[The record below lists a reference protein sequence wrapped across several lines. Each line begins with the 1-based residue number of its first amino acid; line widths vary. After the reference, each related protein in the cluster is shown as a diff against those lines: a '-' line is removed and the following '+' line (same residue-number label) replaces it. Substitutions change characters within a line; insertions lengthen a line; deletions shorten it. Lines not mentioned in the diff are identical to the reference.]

1 MILHGFFPTEVRVA
15 AEVRA
20 AVAAGFEVDVIA
32 LRDEGQEPSGT
43 AEGARYYRLPV
54 NHVHGSGLGAMLK
67 EYLGFTALSTVKAGR
82 LALRRRYDVVQV
94 HNPPDFL
101 VVAAAIPRLLGAR
114 IVFDVHDLASDMFHM
129 RFDGKPGSELAE
141 RVLRGLERFT
151 ARVRTSSLPST
162 TRTSGSSSNVAST
175 QTRSS

>member
-32 LRDEGQEPSGT
+32 LRDEGQEPTGT
-43 AEGARYYRLPV
+43 AEGARYFRLPV
-54 NHVHGSGLGAMLK
+54 DHVHGSGLGAMLK
-67 EYLGFTALSTVKAGR
+67 EYLGFTALSTVKAAR

-101 VVAAAIPRLLGAR
+101 VVAAAIPAPAGCADRLRRAR
-114 IVFDVHDLASDMFHM
+114 PRLATCSTCASTGGPA
-129 RFDGKPGSELAE
+129 RSSPSGCCA
-141 RVLRGLERFT
+141 GLERFT
-151 ARVRTSSLPST
+151 ARVATSS
-162 TRTSGSSSNVAST
+162 
-175 QTRSS
+175 